1 MRLVQV
7 QEPIHVT
14 DVAAR
19 TFVPQTFTWRAR
31 QHQVWKID
39 GVKDER
45 IDRAEGPALRRVF
58 SIRTHTGMR
67 CSISYDELRKRWRME
82 TVNPKGVSA

>member
-58 SIRTHTGMR
+58 RIRTNTGMR